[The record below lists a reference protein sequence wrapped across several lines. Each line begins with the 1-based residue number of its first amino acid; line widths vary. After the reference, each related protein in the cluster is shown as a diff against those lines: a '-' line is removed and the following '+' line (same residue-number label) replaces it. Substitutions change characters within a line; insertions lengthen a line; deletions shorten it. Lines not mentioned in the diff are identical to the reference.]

1 MLNTSKLKQHNYG
14 SRTGVLLDWLSV
26 WFTLK
31 DDTNHEMI
39 NEILIVSE
47 LLLFNAK

>member
-1 MLNTSKLKQHNYG
+1 MVQEQ
-14 SRTGVLLDWLSV
+14 RCITGLVICLV
-26 WFTLK
+26 YM